1 MPPDNLPRPR
11 VVTRPSTSALILVA
25 TVLALVAGCGTG
37 TATGA
42 DDRDGVMIAEDAA
55 RPEFVLTDTAGRP
68 FDFARETEGYL
79 TLLYFGYTN
88 CPDVCPIHFANIAGA
103 LEQVPSEV
111 RERVKVVFV
120 GVDPPRDSPENIRAW
135 LDHFD
140 RDFIGLTGTDD
151 ALGVAQLA
159 AGVPPATREESDAE
173 GRYAVNHAGWVYG
186 YTPYDEETWQ
196 FPLGV
201 RQEAWASIIERLV
214 EEYAS

>member
-1 MPPDNLPRPR
+1 MPPDNLPRPS
-11 VVTRPSTSALILVA
+11 VVTRPSASALILLA
-25 TVLALVAGCGTG
+25 TTLALVAGCGSG

-42 DDRDGVMIAEDAA
+42 DDRDGVMIAEDEA

-68 FDFARETEGYL
+68 FDFAGETEGYL

-140 RDFIGLTGTDD
+140 RDFIGLTGIDD

-159 AGVPPATREESDAE
+159 AGVPPATREEPDAE

-186 YTPYDEETWQ
+186 YTPNDEQTWQ

-214 EEYAS
+214 EESAS